1 MKRQRNDKP
10 LRILMKSNG
19 SGELSAKQRRVIPLV
34 LAAKSV
40 SEGCQAAQ
48 ISTVTWYDWL
58 KIEDFKAELEKQR
71 QAIISEAMDLL
82 KLAVR
87 KAVGNLLILMD
98 ASEKPIK
105 LRASQD
111 VLDRFFRTREIEEI
125 AERISA
131 LEKLMRLKSTEWR

>member
-1 MKRQRNDKP
+1 
-10 LRILMKSNG
+10 
-19 SGELSAKQRRVIPLV
+19 
-34 LAAKSV
+34 
-40 SEGCQAAQ
+40 
-48 ISTVTWYDWL
+48 
-58 KIEDFKAELEKQR
+58 
-71 QAIISEAMDLL
+71 MDLL